1 MPDDH
6 KSQEEIDLEWNEVR
20 DTERREDEKAQRKAG
35 SEPEPPAEPVGGGP
49 AGGGRTPE
57 QP

>member
-6 KSQEEIDLEWNEVR
+6 KSQEEIDLEWKEVQ
-20 DTERREDEKAQRKAG
+20 DTERREDEKAPRQAG
-35 SEPEPPAEPVGGGP
+35 SEPEPPAEPVGGGA